1 MSDDDDME
9 PDWDTALAI
18 TLTPASIAHVIFA
31 SAPQVH
37 TGWET
42 CIDQQLAVAE
52 LAAIDDLSG
61 NHCRLVQQEY
71 EEEDSG
77 ETVWHDWAVELKLKD
92 VYLSAHW
99 RAVVGGP
106 GVEWEWCVNEAE
118 RAFTQACL
126 LVGKRVLRGMVVEE
140 VPGAPPITR
149 H

>member
-1 MSDDDDME
+1 MSEADDME
-9 PDWDTALAI
+9 PDWDIALSV
-18 TLTPASIAHVIFA
+18 TLTPAAIAHVLFG

-37 TGWET
+37 TGWDT
-42 CIDQQLAVAE
+42 CIDPQLAVAE
-52 LAAIDDLSG
+52 LSAVDELSG

-77 ETVWHDWAVELKLKD
+77 ETVWHDWAVELKLKEI
-92 VYLSAHW
+92 YLSAHW
-99 RAVVGGP
+99 RAEVGGS
-106 GVEWEWCVNEAE
+106 GAEWEWCVTEAE

-140 VPGAPPITR
+140 LPGALPITR